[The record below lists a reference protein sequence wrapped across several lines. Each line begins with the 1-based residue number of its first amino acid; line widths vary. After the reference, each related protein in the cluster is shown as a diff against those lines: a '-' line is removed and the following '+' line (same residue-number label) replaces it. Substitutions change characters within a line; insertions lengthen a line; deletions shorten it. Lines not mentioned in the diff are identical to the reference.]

1 MDIKNNVLE
10 EMFKS
15 LTPKAKSIL
24 KAVIDLINEEKDMT
38 LIKVGDITAKA
49 GVGKG
54 TAYEYF
60 NSKEEIITKAMFYN
74 AYLHLIKIENLI
86 YSDYRFRDLIY
97 KLMDYVWENGQNERS
112 FQSLIRLINGTS
124 DTLNTY
130 RAEFVKLHEEVPVCN
145 YMDQL
150 VDYIMDKGYKE
161 GVIKEDRKLFRK
173 NVFST
178 QIIQFFLFMQEP
190 GGESKEVLEEFV
202 YEGII
207 KLLN

>member
-10 EMFKS
+10 EMFKN

-24 KAVIDLINEEKDMT
+24 NAVIELINEEKDMT
-38 LIKVGDITAKA
+38 LIKVGDITTKA

-74 AYLHLIKIENLI
+74 AYLHLNKIENLI
-86 YSDYRFRDLIY
+86 YGEYSFHDLIY

-112 FQSLIRLINGTS
+112 FQSLIRLVNGTS

-130 RAEFVKLHEEVPVCN
+130 RAEFAKLHEEVPVCN
-145 YMDQL
+145 YMELL